1 MGYTPRQISVRA
13 QEAAWNLLAALDRE
27 GIVAAFV
34 DSYAARFN
42 RPGYNDQPAHFREM
56 VETIRREA
64 LLEMVTFLEGELPR
78 LLGILTRPP
87 AKSQRVKKGA
97 TNKSKTAQN
106 AQPARLNAAER
117 QKTDL
122 FRQEFF
128 SAFGKVTEWKKEEF
142 GEFWRD
148 YELYR
153 NLSAK
158 AQASAATDKKKSEIS
173 VAGPFVDRCALLLDP
188 SLMETA
194 RTEAAKFR
202 VTLHVKTLTIL
213 KQVFADRDN

>member
-13 QEAAWNLLAALDRE
+13 QESAWKLLAALDRE
-27 GIVAAFV
+27 GVVATFL

-42 RPGYNDQPAHFREM
+42 RPGYNDQPAHYREM
-56 VETIRREA
+56 LETIRREA
-64 LLEMVTFLEGELPR
+64 LLEMVCFLEGELPR
-78 LLGILTRPP
+78 LLGILT
-87 AKSQRVKKGA
+87 
-97 TNKSKTAQN
+97 KSKTATSRGKKANSKKTKKPQIVKS
-106 AQPARLNAAER
+106 PRMNAADR

-128 SAFGKVTEWKKEEF
+128 SAFGKVMEWKKEEF

-153 NLSAK
+153 KLGAK
-158 AQASAATDKKKSEIS
+158 AEESAAKRKSDAM

-194 RTEAAKFR
+194 RSEAARFR
-202 VTLHVKTLTIL
+202 AELHQKTTAIL
-213 KQVFADRDN
+213 KQVFADREN